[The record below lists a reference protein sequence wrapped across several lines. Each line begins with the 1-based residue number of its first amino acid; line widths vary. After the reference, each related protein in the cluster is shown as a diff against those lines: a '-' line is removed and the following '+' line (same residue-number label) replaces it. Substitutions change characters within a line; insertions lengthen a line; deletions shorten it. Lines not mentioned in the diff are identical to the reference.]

1 MFTNK
6 GKHKQTNYVIGIS
19 ILIKVVCLNREGET
33 DKKQS
38 DKEDDDVENMLENV
52 VKLSEFVYT
61 REQKHYT
68 KVIYYYYYVIICV
81 RERRWWCKACS

>member
-6 GKHKQTNYVIGIS
+6 GKHKQTNYVIENS
-19 ILIKVVCLNREGET
+19 IHIKVVCLNREGET

-38 DKEDDDVENMLENV
+38 DTEEDDDVENMLENV

-61 REQKHYT
+61 REQ
-68 KVIYYYYYVIICV
+68 
-81 RERRWWCKACS
+81 